1 MDEKIRI
8 FALGGLDEEGKNCY
22 CLEIDDELYV
32 LDCGVRDPDKT
43 MPGVDYVIPRFD
55 YLVENKSRIKAY
67 FLTHGHDDCIGAIP
81 YIYAEAPAPI
91 YGSKVTL
98 SMLKM
103 FNSHIKKNIDF
114 DFHVVDPTSNFKVG
128 KREISFFHTAHNIAG
143 SSGVSISTS
152 KGNVVF
158 MSDFVIENAA
168 SPSYLNDLNAIA
180 KIAERPTLALMPES
194 IYAGR
199 PGYTAPLYKLTPHIE
214 ETIKNA
220 EGRIFISLFSNDLY
234 NVSELIALA
243 IANKKKIVCY
253 DESVASI
260 LETLQACGELLIP
273 RENYASLDDVL
284 RLRDQDTVVLMMGF
298 GSRLFRKIALLA
310 SGQNEDK
317 RIRLK
322 PSDTFIIASMSDDNS
337 EIEYTDAAD
346 ELFRSGCK
354 VKLISK
360 KQFLRMHA
368 SEEDLK
374 MMVSLLKPKYYIPVR
389 GLYKDLLHNGMLAL
403 SMGVNLNHQNVF
415 VMENGSVVTITSKGA
430 KMDSDVITHGDL
442 LIDGEGI
449 GDVSKQVLD
458 DRAKLAEGVVLLSL
472 TVDKKARKIIAGPD
486 IQMRGFLFSREAE
499 MIGKEISKVF
509 TTTVTEFLEKPIY
522 NSDEMKQNVYERCFR
537 VIRRTTGKE
546 PMVIPLI
553 VEI

>member
-1 MDEKIRI
+1 MDEEIRL

-22 CLEIDDELYV
+22 CLEVNDEIYV

-67 FLTHGHDDCIGAIP
+67 FLTHGHDDCIGALS
-81 YIYAEAPAPI
+81 YVYSEAPAPI
-91 YGSKVTL
+91 YCSKVTYA
-98 SMLKM
+98 MLDM
-103 FNSHIKKNIDF
+103 FTKHIKKDIKF
-114 DFHVVDPTSNFKVG
+114 DFHIVEPTSNFKVG
-128 KREISFFHTAHNIAG
+128 KRDISFFHTAHNIAG

-152 KGNVVF
+152 LGNIVF
-158 MSDFVIENAA
+158 MSDFVVENAA
-168 SPSYLNDLNAIA
+168 SPSYLNDMNAIA
-180 KIAERPTLALMPES
+180 KIAERPTLALLSES

-220 EGRIFISLFSNDLY
+220 EGRVFISIFSNDLY
-234 NVSELIALA
+234 NVSELISLA
-243 IANKKKIVCY
+243 IANNKKIICY
-253 DESVASI
+253 DESAASI
-260 LETLQACGELLIP
+260 LATLQACNELLIP
-273 RENYASLDDVL
+273 RENYASLDDIL
-284 RLRDQDTVVLMMGF
+284 RVRDQDTVILMMGF
-298 GSRLFRKIALLA
+298 GSRLFRKIALFA

-317 RIRLK
+317 RIKLK
-322 PSDTFIIASMSDDNS
+322 PTDTFIIASMSDDNS

-346 ELFRSGCK
+346 ELFRSGCH
-354 VKLISK
+354 VNLISK
-360 KQFLRMHA
+360 KRFLRMHA

-389 GLYKDLLHNGMLAL
+389 GFYNDLLHNGMLAL

-415 VMENGSVVTITSKGA
+415 VMENGSTVTITNAGA
-430 KMDSDVITHGDL
+430 KMDADVITHGDL

-449 GDVSKQVLD
+449 GDVSKQVLE

-472 TVDKKARKIIAGPD
+472 TIDKKARKIIAGPD

-499 MIGKEISKVF
+499 TVGKEISKVF
-509 TTTVTEFLEKPIY
+509 LSTVGEFLEKPIY
-522 NSDEMKQNVYERCFR
+522 NSNEMKQNVYERCLR
-537 VIRRTTGKE
+537 VIRRSTGKE
-546 PMVIPLI
+546 PMVVPLI
-553 VEI
+553 IEI